1 MKKFLFLPFIL
12 ALICSFMMA
21 SADSRTGSSEPVQSG
36 KNKPDSANV
45 IASVTF
51 DDGSALYEFRYH
63 SEAEFP
69 GGLDSMYVWIE
80 REMRYPEEAIRDK
93 AQGRVSTEFQI
104 SKRGEIKNARVI
116 RGRHPALDAEALRII
131 RNMPKWTPAYM
142 YSDSTPVAVHY
153 ILPISFK
160 LPSEPAE

>member
-1 MKKFLFLPFIL
+1 MKKLFFLTYIL
-12 ALICSFMMA
+12 VLICSCMMG
-21 SADSRTGSSEPVQSG
+21 SANSRTGSSEPVPSE
-36 KNKPDSANV
+36 KNKPDSAHI
-45 IASVTF
+45 IASVTSG
-51 DDGSALYEFRYH
+51 DGTTLYEIRYH

-93 AQGRVSTEFQI
+93 AQGRVLTEFQI
-104 SKRGEIKNARVI
+104 SKRGEIKNARLV

-142 YSDSTPVAVHY
+142 YSDSTPVAVQY

-160 LPSEPAE
+160 LPSEPTD